1 MKRVSANRDA
11 WIQLFPIDEAQRAT
25 AFLVETWQT
34 VTTGSAAQDFAS
46 RLNEAKITE
55 RFWWFL
61 DRLSV
66 GAGRLTGQWNY
77 EKPRIE
83 FDPITG
89 KKIKRIRQDI
99 EYFSNAGSYRLSLT
113 YEFKKVRA
121 VGDSWRVYQGIS
133 GMRRFVDGYY
143 AKQQPVAAMVAMTM
157 EETAHCISSLRRS
170 LSIDGVRSEL
180 QMLPDPEGRYL
191 REPSFFPGRA
201 AFDTEHKRPTDQA
214 PPHGATLLAHIFLAL
229 PRAADEAGE

>member
-1 MKRVSANRDA
+1 MKRVSARRDA
-11 WIQLFPIDEAQRAT
+11 WIQLFPMDEAQRAT
-25 AFLVETWQT
+25 AFLVQAWQT
-34 VTTGSAAQDFAS
+34 ATTGGAAQDFAY

-55 RFWWFL
+55 KFWWFL
-61 DRLSV
+61 DQLSV

-83 FDPITG
+83 FDPATG

-121 VGDSWRVYQGIS
+121 SGDSWRTYQGIS

-143 AKQQPVAAMVAMTM
+143 AKQQPVAVMVAMTM
-157 EETAHCISSLRRS
+157 EETARCIDSLRRS
-170 LSIDGVRSEL
+170 LSVAGVRSEL
-180 QMLPDPEGRYL
+180 QMLPDPAGRYL

-201 AFDTEHKRPTDQA
+201 AFDTEHKRPADQA
-214 PPHGATLLAHIFLAL
+214 PPHGTTLLAHVFLSL
-229 PRAADEAGE
+229 PEDKDSSGV